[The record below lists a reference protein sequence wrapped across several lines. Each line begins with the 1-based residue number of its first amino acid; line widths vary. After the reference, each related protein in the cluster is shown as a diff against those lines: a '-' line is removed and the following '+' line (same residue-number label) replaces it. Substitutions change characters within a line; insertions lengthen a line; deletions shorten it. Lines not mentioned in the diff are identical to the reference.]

1 MGLFAI
7 QRFRLRRK
15 RSAVARPP
23 RNCRLR
29 GAAPHPD
36 SGDFLEKSP
45 LKTLQKLLKKIQA
58 VFAFEK
64 PGFGGGQQGF
74 RLWWKPVALYRAVAW
89 LRLHNCKISAG
100 VGNLAQTQRS
110 GVPQT
115 KSCGLPAKRGGS
127 RAETDSTRF
136 RRSGSYRSKEARRL
150 LQECVQNEFR
160 WQIPKENAVFGPAQA
175 RFPTDIAQ
183 GTRRGRRAGRRTSR
197 PQKTFCGAEA
207 AFCLRAS
214 TSLLLGGQ
222 GTSRKFPP
230 AAEILRSNAAIAT
243 QLLRPL
249 RTRCIIPYCAG
260 KTHTGRLPPAAAQ
273 TPSRGWAQPA
283 RERVRRDGR
292 RGRKPSA
299 ARKSRHFPAF
309 RCLSPYPHP
318 QETRNPTKKGV
329 ERTWASASA
338 SSAALRS

>member
-1 MGLFAI
+1 MVEAG
-7 QRFRLRRK
+7 
-15 RSAVARPP
+15 
-23 RNCRLR
+23 C
-29 GAAPHPD
+29 
-36 SGDFLEKSP
+36 
-45 LKTLQKLLKKIQA
+45 
-58 VFAFEK
+58 
-64 PGFGGGQQGF
+64 
-74 RLWWKPVALYRAVAW
+74 LYRAAAW
-89 LRLHNCKISAG
+89 LRLHNCKISASI
-100 VGNLAQTQRS
+100 GNLANS
-110 GVPQT
+110 
-115 KSCGLPAKRGGS
+115 AKRCAAGEKLRPAGKAGRQPS
-127 RAETDSTRF
+127 GDRRHAVSQKRAIPF
-136 RRSGSYRSKEARRL
+136 RRGPSAFADASSGRIPAT
-150 LQECVQNEFR
+150 
-160 WQIPKENAVFGPAQA
+160 IPKENAVFDSAQA

-309 RCLSPYPHP
+309 RCLFHPHP

-329 ERTWASASA
+329 EQTWASASA

>member
-1 MGLFAI
+1 MA
-7 QRFRLRRK
+7 
-15 RSAVARPP
+15 AV
-23 RNCRLR
+23 
-29 GAAPHPD
+29 
-36 SGDFLEKSP
+36 
-45 LKTLQKLLKKIQA
+45 
-58 VFAFEK
+58 
-64 PGFGGGQQGF
+64 QGF
-74 RLWWKPVALYRAVAW
+74 RLWWKPVAYTEPSRGCGYTTARFPPASEIL
-89 LRLHNCKISAG
+89 
-100 VGNLAQTQRS
+100 QTQRS

-127 RAETDSTRF
+127 QAETDSTRF

-309 RCLSPYPHP
+309 RCLFHPHP

-329 ERTWASASA
+329 EQTWASASA